1 MRTTARNAG
10 PVCPDCAKP
19 MRYDGGSM
27 GWIRCNTKILTRNG
41 GWHDE
46 KGRHV
51 KDDPLAG
58 GQRRVDGLPLD

>member
-1 MRTTARNAG
+1 
-10 PVCPDCAKP
+10 

-51 KDDPLAG
+51 KDDRLAG